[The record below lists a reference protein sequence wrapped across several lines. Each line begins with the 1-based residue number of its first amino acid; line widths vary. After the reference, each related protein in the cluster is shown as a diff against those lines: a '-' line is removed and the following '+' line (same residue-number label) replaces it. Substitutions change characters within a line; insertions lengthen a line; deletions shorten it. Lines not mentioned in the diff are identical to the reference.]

1 MELKLIFLIVD
12 ILLFITWSYY
22 FFVWEK
28 KKLTVGVGIGIA
40 VNWIVLLCIYIFVHP
55 TDGDNG
61 TKDGHESYHDSKK
74 QAWEHKRLAKRA
86 TKILGDNG
94 TKVYIIDN
102 FMTQDECNKIID
114 GSQGNMTPSTLTRA
128 SDDPDYRN
136 SETCYFNG
144 TPIQTHVNKKIC
156 DAMGINNNMSEPCQI
171 QHYKLGNQFKE
182 HHDFFHGGDEFEE
195 FAGDASSYQ
204 GQRTWTFMV
213 FLNNVKKGGETE
225 FISLNNLHVTPK
237 KGTAVVWN
245 SLNGDGT
252 TNDRTLH
259 QGKPIL
265 GGEKYI
271 ITKWF
276 RERVQK

>member
-40 VNWIVLLCIYIFVHP
+40 VNWIVLLCIYIFVRTP

-74 QAWEHKRLAKRA
+74 QAMRNINDLAKTA

-182 HHDFFHGGDEFEE
+182 HHDFFHRWG
-195 FAGDASSYQ
+195 
-204 GQRTWTFMV
+204 
-213 FLNNVKKGGETE
+213 
-225 FISLNNLHVTPK
+225 
-237 KGTAVVWN
+237 
-245 SLNGDGT
+245 
-252 TNDRTLH
+252 
-259 QGKPIL
+259 
-265 GGEKYI
+265 
-271 ITKWF
+271 
-276 RERVQK
+276 